1 MTDPRTPQITPHRS
15 AEGVLWYSFP
25 LFRPFQDRF
34 VAAFSSRIGGVCPG
48 GWSSLN
54 LGLGRGDEPDRV
66 RENFARFGRAVGMD
80 PARMVLSQQTHT
92 TNLLLV
98 DETYAGEGLLRP
110 RRYQD
115 VDGLVTKERNLP
127 LVTFYADCTPLLFY
141 AADTNI
147 AGAAHAGW
155 RGTVADMAGT
165 MVRRL
170 AELGTDPRH
179 IYVEIGPSAGPC
191 CYQVDVDTACRFR
204 QVDAATVRPDP
215 AAPGHYLADL
225 WLANRILLLRSGVPA
240 ANIATAGLCTICHKA
255 IFYSHRVQGP
265 DRGAL
270 VGAVM
275 LR

>member
-1 MTDPRTPQITPHRS
+1 MSDPQTPQIVAHRS

-25 LFRPFQDRF
+25 LFAPFADRF
-34 VAAFSSRIGGVCPG
+34 TAVFSSRIGGVSPG

-54 LGLGRGDEPDRV
+54 LGLGRGDEPARV
-66 RENFARFGRAVGMD
+66 GENFARFGRAVGLD
-80 PARMVLSQQTHT
+80 PERMVMSRQTHT
-92 TNLLLV
+92 TNVLLV
-98 DETYAGEGLLRP
+98 DEGYAGEGLVRP

-115 VDGLVTKERNLP
+115 VDGLLTKERNLP
-127 LVTFYADCTPLLFY
+127 LVTFYADCTPLLLY
-141 AADTNI
+141 AADQHI

-170 AELGTDPRH
+170 KALGAKPQQ
-179 IYVEIGPSAGPC
+179 IYAAIGPSAGPC
-191 CYQVDVDTACRFR
+191 CYQVDETTAARFR

-215 AAPGHYLADL
+215 SEAGRYLADL
-225 WLANRILLLRSGVPA
+225 WLANRILLQRAGLPA
-240 ANIATAGLCTICHKA
+240 ANIATAGLCTICHSDV
-255 IFYSHRVQGP
+255 FYSHRVQGP